1 LRLTPVACR
10 QEGGEMKFYA
20 NITLNIDE
28 FDADNEEKAKEI
40 IDSYITS
47 LANTEDE
54 SLSWQEMNYE
64 VKEATE

>member
-1 LRLTPVACR
+1 
-10 QEGGEMKFYA
+10 MKFYA

-64 VKEATE
+64 LKEATE